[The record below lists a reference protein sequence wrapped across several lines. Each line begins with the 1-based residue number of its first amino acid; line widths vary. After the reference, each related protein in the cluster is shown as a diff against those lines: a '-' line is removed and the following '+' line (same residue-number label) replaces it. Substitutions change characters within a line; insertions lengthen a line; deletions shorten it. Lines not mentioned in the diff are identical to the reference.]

1 MLHDASEW
9 VPTHFKNEMLW
20 TEKSHLGWKWIA
32 NTCRGIYI
40 FYKEDKEVRSIHLL
54 KSRNSLEVGFH
65 HVSHVIPSE
74 TSGNLRLWAL

>member
-40 FYKEDKEVRSIHLL
+40 FYKEDNEVRSIHLL
-54 KSRNSLEVGFH
+54 
-65 HVSHVIPSE
+65 I
-74 TSGNLRLWAL
+74 